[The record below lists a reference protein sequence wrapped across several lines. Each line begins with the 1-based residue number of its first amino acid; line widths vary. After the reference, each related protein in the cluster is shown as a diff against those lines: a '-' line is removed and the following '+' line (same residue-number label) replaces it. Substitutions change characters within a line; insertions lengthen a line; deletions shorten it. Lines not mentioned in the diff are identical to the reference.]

1 VTISGILKLREVLH
15 QKSVEYMCV
24 VKLGR
29 THFMDATALT
39 LGQELSGYVSQLD
52 HGIRALRSSMD
63 HLRELALG
71 GTAGLNA
78 PPGYA
83 TSVAAH
89 IAALTGMPFISAE
102 TKFES
107 LAAHD
112 AVVAAH
118 GALKTI
124 AVSLMKI
131 ANDIRMLSSG
141 PWAGLAEIKIPDY
154 EPGSS
159 ILPGKVNPTQCEA
172 MTMVAAQVY
181 PLACHL
187 CLCYC

>member
-1 VTISGILKLREVLH
+1 MTIPGILKLREVLH
-15 QKSVEYMCV
+15 QKSVEYMGV
-24 VKLGR
+24 VKIGR
-29 THFMDATALT
+29 THFMDATPLT

-52 HGIRALRSSMD
+52 HGIRALRSSMMD

-71 GTAGLNA
+71 GTDVGTAGLNA

-89 IAALTGMPFISAE
+89 IATLTGMPFISAE
-102 TKFES
+102 NKFES

-124 AVSLMKI
+124 AVSLM
-131 ANDIRMLSSG
+131 
-141 PWAGLAEIKIPDY
+141 
-154 EPGSS
+154 
-159 ILPGKVNPTQCEA
+159 
-172 MTMVAAQVY
+172 
-181 PLACHL
+181 
-187 CLCYC
+187 